1 MAELWQPWENTLSC
15 RRGKAYKAKKQ
26 QIAFDLIDRAERVVG
41 PLKDV
46 KLLDAYTPLTIRDR
60 VHSPNGSA
68 YGVQRTTDQ
77 LLSAALL
84 NRTSLKGLYM
94 AGQSVLAPGILG
106 TILGSFATIKFILG
120 PDRFCQEI
128 VL

>member
-1 MAELWQPWENTLSC
+1 MSC
-15 RRGKAYKAKKQ
+15 RRAKAYKAKKHP
-26 QIAFDLIDRAERVVG
+26 IAFDLIDKAERVVG

-94 AGQSVLAPGILG
+94 ASQSVLAPGILG
-106 TILGSFATIKFILG
+106 TILGSFATRSSSDLR
-120 PDRFCQEI
+120 PDFLLKNC
-128 VL
+128 